1 MHDWIID
8 HLWLLSI
15 GFFLLVVGALL
26 IADFWREII
35 GFFRQVFGLEDSSA
49 QRKSSEPL
57 GYKYAN
63 ISRKP
68 GKFVGLANGKPYGI
82 QAATRRESMGFH
94 SYGSLRLLQRNIDSY
109 RRGSL
114 LLEVL
119 HHGEVTEY
127 EDGWVSTEQRVL
139 QIAPADVSC
148 MGGFGDPCN
157 SEVEFQIIFG
167 KRFSMHFCRP
177 HRAAMR
183 LILFFLP
190 WAKAVNIG
198 QWIED
203 FAASAEAEGVAVR
216 RTRREL
222 KATR

>member
-1 MHDWIID
+1 MHGWVIE

-15 GFFLLVVGALL
+15 LFPIAVVAVLVIHEFG
-26 IADFWREII
+26 ENII
-35 GFFRQVFGLEDSSA
+35 DFFRELFGLEGAST

-82 QAATRRESMGFH
+82 KAATKRESMGFH
-94 SYGSLRLLQRNIDSY
+94 SYGSLRKLQQNIKPWS
-109 RRGSL
+109 RGSL

-127 EDGWVSTEQRVL
+127 EDGWVSTGQRVL

-148 MGGFGDPCN
+148 WGGKSSCR
-157 SEVEFQIIFG
+157 SEVEFQVIFG

-183 LILFFLP
+183 PILFFLP
-190 WAKAVNIG
+190 WTKVVNIG

>member
-15 GFFLLVVGALL
+15 LFFVAVVTAILV
-26 IADFWREII
+26 ADFWEEIVD
-35 GFFRQVFGLEDSSA
+35 FFRDLFGFEESPSS
-49 QRKSSEPL
+49 QKPSEPL

-82 QAATRRESMGFH
+82 RASTKRESMGFH
-94 SYGSLRLLQRNIDSY
+94 SYDSLRMLQHKIRPWE
-109 RRGSL
+109 RGSL

-148 MGGFGDPCN
+148 WGRSNQCS
-157 SEVEFQIIFG
+157 SEVEFQIIIG
-167 KRFSMHFCRP
+167 KRFSAHLCRP
-177 HRAAMR
+177 HRASYR
-183 LILFFLP
+183 PILFFFP
-190 WAKAVNIG
+190 WIKAINIG

-216 RTRREL
+216 KTRREL
-222 KATR
+222 KPTR